1 MEVAKS
7 SSQSRK
13 YLKYSTSTATANQQS
28 QLGNIHTRCKW
39 NIHIL
44 LTSHAIVGEA
54 LAELIDN
61 NEEDAK
67 RVTADHFILKISDRA
82 TVFTEGGDAGHFI
95 HNIRHRHNTTKLKPQ
110 YSYYSR
116 LYIYYSYFK
125 CCEINGEI
133 REFYFYQSLWC
144 DTFVWIL

>member
-13 YLKYSTSTATANQQS
+13 YLKYSTSTATGNQQS

-95 HNIRHRHNTTKLKPQ
+95 HNIRHRHNTTKFPQ

-125 CCEINGEI
+125 CYEIIGEI
-133 REFYFYQSLWC
+133 RECLWC